1 MRANSGCKPEFTMKR
16 TILAVIATGLLIPLT
31 GCIHVERD
39 EDEHE
44 AVSTTTTHRT
54 ISTTAPTTATVE
66 RTTVY

>member
-1 MRANSGCKPEFTMKR
+1 MKR

-39 EDEHE
+39 DEPE